1 MYLTKNETQ
10 IGTEQIYL
18 WYIKLQTD
26 TDYKCFWLQEFFI
39 FYFHLHENWE
49 IFPVLLNISHFKMD
63 VVFRYSNTDNYV
75 AVWYNSQVYATV
87 VTLGCVWACCNELIL
102 QWV

>member
-49 IFPVLLNISHFKMD
+49 IFPVFLNISHFKMIYLSSICD
-63 VVFRYSNTDNYV
+63 CGNT
-75 AVWYNSQVYATV
+75 WMCLS
-87 VTLGCVWACCNELIL
+87 LL
-102 QWV
+102 